1 MKVLLISANTITSP
15 YPVYPLGL
23 DYVARAVEDNHEVKL
38 ADMNNLRDDEHLGEI
53 IGGFSPDILGI
64 SLRNIDNTDAVDPTG
79 FTETYRKLIQKIRA
93 YTNALIVLGGSG
105 FTIFPKEIL
114 DNLNADYGIIGEGER
129 LALLLDAIENN
140 KDVAIIPGVV
150 TPNIHK
156 SIPAPWKKNFS
167 QHFHKNHSRFE
178 FYLKNGGMLNLQ
190 TKRGCKYNCI
200 YCIYPY
206 IEGRKQ
212 RLLDPTDV
220 ANAALRL
227 QTAGAKYFFITD
239 SVFNSNFSHNIA
251 VAQAFKKVGVSIPWG
266 AFFAPIMPP
275 ADYFRIMSDAG
286 LTHVELGTESLSN
299 RVLSSYLKPFRVQ
312 HIFDTH
318 QHAIDAGLNV
328 AHYFLLGGPGENPET
343 LNETLSN
350 VDKLKKSVLFFFCGM
365 RIYPHTKLYEM
376 AVKEGQISK
385 TQSIL
390 EPVFYHT
397 PFIGTDEIIRRVKDE
412 AKDRPNWIIG
422 SGGMETAN
430 ITAKLYRRGHT
441 GPLWEYLIR

>member
-1 MKVLLISANTITSP
+1 MKILLISANTLTAP

-23 DYVARAVEDNHEVKL
+23 DYVARAVEDKHQVKL
-38 ADMNNLRDDEHLGEI
+38 ADMNSLRDDDHLGEI
-53 IGGFSPDILGI
+53 IRGFSPDILGI

-79 FTETYRKLIQKIRA
+79 FIETYRKLIQKIRG
-93 YTNALIVLGGSG
+93 YSNALIVLGGSG

-114 DNLNADYGIIGEGER
+114 DSLNADYGIIGEGER

-140 KDVAIIPGVV
+140 KDVATIPGVV
-150 TPNIHK
+150 TPHIRK
-156 SIPAPWKKNFS
+156 PIPPPWNKKFS
-167 QHFHKNHSRFE
+167 QQFHINHSHFG
-178 FYLKNGGMLNLQ
+178 FYLKKGGMLNLQ

-206 IEGRKQ
+206 IEGHRQ
-212 RLLDPTDV
+212 RFIDPTDV
-220 ANAALRL
+220 ANTALRL
-227 QTAGAKYFFITD
+227 QSAGAKYFFITD
-239 SVFNSNFSHNIA
+239 SVFNSNYSHNIA
-251 VAQAFKKVGVSIPWG
+251 IAQAFKKAGVSIPWG
-266 AFFAPIMPP
+266 AFFAPIESP
-275 ADYFRIMSDAG
+275 ADYFQIMCDAG

-299 RVLSSYLKPFRVQ
+299 RVLSSYCKPFQVQ

-328 AHYFLLGGPGENPET
+328 AHYFLIGGPGENSET

-376 AVKEGQISK
+376 SVKEGQILK
-385 TQSIL
+385 TQSVL

-397 PFIGTDEIIRRVKDE
+397 PSIDTDEIIRRVKNE
-412 AKDRPNWIIG
+412 AKNRPNWVIG
-422 SGGMETAN
+422 SGGTETTN
-430 ITAKLYRRGHT
+430 ITAKLYRRGHI